1 MKKAKHGPTQIRP
14 EDLKGIVERWMLEV
28 WQRGKA
34 EVIDEL
40 HAPDFQD
47 HSPAGRSADNAGFKE
62 GVRELYRGFPDFS
75 AVTDD
80 LIIDPETGKV
90 VVRWTGAG
98 THYGEFMGAKPTDK
112 QITFRGIE
120 ILRIANGRI
129 VERWGEWD
137 GIDLLEQ
144 LGILPVH

>member
-14 EDLKGIVERWMLEV
+14 DDLKGIVERWMVEV
-28 WQRGKA
+28 WQRGTVA
-34 EVIDEL
+34 AIDEL

-47 HSPAGRSADNAGFKE
+47 HSPAGRPADNEGFKE

-75 AVTDD
+75 AVTED
-80 LIIDPETGKV
+80 LIIDLAAGKV
-90 VVRWTGAG
+90 AVRWKGTG
-98 THYGEFMGAKPTDK
+98 THYGEFLGAKPTDK

-120 ILRIANGRI
+120 ILRIENGRI

-144 LGILPVH
+144 LGKI